1 MLHPTAPYST
11 LGLTFLLLC
20 VPCLTLRDICLA
32 LSTAILQCFLIRAC
46 ERRSLHTAAQK
57 QHHARHS
64 MNTTSPTPRARQM
77 TVSSTSVNARGLK
90 QGGGGEGGEDEYTT
104 HLHRLG
110 YKRTCTRMSIQQCIA
125 LHYTRQLTSRLS
137 SERDT
142 APLAADWCRLLAT
155 RSPPDGQRLVPFANL
170 LYITSRS

>member
-20 VPCLTLRDICLA
+20 VACLTLRDICLA

-64 MNTTSPTPRARQM
+64 MNSTSPTPRARPM

-90 QGGGGEGGEDEYTT
+90 QGGGGEG
-104 HLHRLG
+104 
-110 YKRTCTRMSIQQCIA
+110 RMSTRHTYTDSGTNAHAHACQCSNA
-125 LHYTRQLTSRLS
+125 LHYTTLGS
-137 SERDT
+137 
-142 APLAADWCRLLAT
+142 
-155 RSPPDGQRLVPFANL
+155 
-170 LYITSRS
+170 